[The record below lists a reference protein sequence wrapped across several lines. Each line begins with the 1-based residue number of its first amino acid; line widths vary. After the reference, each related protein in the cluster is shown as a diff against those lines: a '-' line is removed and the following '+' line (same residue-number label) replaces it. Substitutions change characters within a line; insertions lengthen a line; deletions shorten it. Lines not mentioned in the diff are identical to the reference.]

1 MDNRILRATLGGF
14 AVTVLLAGC
23 SDSSGGNPVPTGG
36 QTSARSSS
44 GAPSSSGGDGLPSHG
59 APKVQNPLDTTAF
72 HQQPCRVLTADQL
85 PPLGF
90 DAPGE
95 QNGGVGAPLCRWRN
109 GSTGAS
115 LGMQF
120 ELANSGGLS
129 TLYER
134 RGERDLFLE
143 LPPIEG
149 YPAVVANARDS
160 RNTEGLCTVVVG
172 VTDSLE
178 FSAQGVVS
186 RAKRGQI
193 DPCEPTQLAA
203 KLMLQTLKKG
213 GV

>member
-1 MDNRILRATLGGF
+1 MDSRILRAMLGGV
-14 AVTVLLAGC
+14 AVCALVAGC
-23 SDSSGGNPVPTGG
+23 SGSSGGNPVPTTGNQNPTG
-36 QTSARSSS
+36 SS
-44 GAPSSSGGDGLPSHG
+44 GASSGGDDLPSHG

-85 PPLGF
+85 PVLGL

-95 QNGGVGAPLCRWRN
+95 QRDGVGAPECNWNNR
-109 GSTGAS
+109 STGAS

-134 RGERDLFLE
+134 RAERDLWLE

-149 YPAVVANARDS
+149 FPAVAASARDS
-160 RNTEGLCTVVVG
+160 RSQGRCTVVVG

-178 FSAQGVVS
+178 FSVGATLS
-186 RAKRGQI
+186 RAKQGQI

-203 KLMLQTLKKG
+203 KLILQTLKKG
-213 GV
+213 GA